1 MRIGVDVTSLA
12 IDNWTGVQNIVNY
25 QLEALIKQYPDDSWK
40 LFALC
45 PRAKVKKFSQL
56 SIFSHQSVKKTIIPI
71 PARFW
76 IPTLKLWQRI
86 QLPPVNIFLGKLDVF
101 FSPAWFFIPS
111 MAKVKAS
118 IVYDFFV
125 LKFPKYQ
132 RGENEEL
139 EIVRLNKLSRE
150 SDLIISISEATKND
164 AQALLK
170 IPKEKLLIAYPG
182 VKEALKKSKPGNK
195 KEFPIKNL
203 RDKKYFLYV
212 GQFNVRKNLRR
223 VIKALALLKQDID
236 LVMVGGD
243 ESSAS
248 KMKTL
253 AKSLKV
259 EKQLHLIPWV
269 PEKKLCPLYK
279 HAVALI
285 FPSLYEGF
293 GLPIGEAYTKNTLVI
308 TSNLS
313 SMPEVAGDAGIL
325 VNPKSAANIAVG
337 MRKALEI
344 SPKQRKRLVSEG
356 RKHIKKFS
364 YDKSAVKI
372 MKRIEKLL
380 KNENCSIS

>member
-12 IDNWTGVQNIVNY
+12 IDNWTGVQNLVNY
-25 QLEALIKQYPDDSWK
+25 QLEALVRLYPDDSWK

-56 SIFSHQSVKKTIIPI
+56 SIFSHQGVKKTIIPI

-101 FSPAWFFIPS
+101 LSPAWFFIPS
-111 MAKVKAS
+111 IAKIKAS

-139 EIVRLNKLSRE
+139 EIARLNRLSRE
-150 SDLIISISEATKND
+150 SDLIISISEATEND
-164 AQALLK
+164 AQTLLK
-170 IPKEKLLIAYPG
+170 IPKEKLLVAYPG
-182 VKEALKKSKPGNK
+182 VKGSLKKSKPGIK

-203 RDKKYFLYV
+203 RNKKYFLYV

-223 VIKALALLKQDID
+223 VIKALALLKQNVD

-243 ESSAS
+243 EDSAR

-259 EKQLHLIPWV
+259 EKRLHLIPWV
-269 PEKKLCPLYK
+269 PEERLCPLYK

-293 GLPIGEAYTKNTLVI
+293 GLPIGEAYTKNTLVV

-337 MRKALEI
+337 MRKALEM
-344 SPKQRKRLVSEG
+344 SPKQRKRLISEG
-356 RKHIKKFS
+356 KKHIEKFS

-372 MKRIEKLL
+372 MKRIKKLL
-380 KNENCSIS
+380 KNGNCCIS